1 MATKKQVLLKVV
13 ILGDIDVG
21 KTCLMNQYVNKRFSN
36 QYKATIGAD
45 LLTKEVIIDG
55 RVVNI
60 QVSISQLM
68 KYDQILCSTPS

>member
-55 RVVNI
+55 RVVNM